1 MPVRK
6 SLRLAAV
13 VAMSTVAMSTAAAL
27 PAQAATPDAM
37 RCSSTTPPS
46 WFYPDL
52 VAAEKADSSIPDSW
66 GKSYDMARIAC
77 WESSY
82 LPHASNGDHWG
93 LGQLTKANIATYK
106 VTWDHYWN
114 GSSTHAA
121 RYYQIVAMLRYCK
134 ARYGTPAKGWA
145 HEVADGWW

>member
-1 MPVRK
+1 MPIRT
-6 SLRLAAV
+6 SLRLLAVAAV
-13 VAMSTVAMSTAAAL
+13 STAAAGLL
-27 PAQAATPDAM
+27 PATANAATPDAM

-46 WFYPDL
+46 WFYSDL
-52 VAAEKADSSIPDSW
+52 VAAEKADRSIPDSW

-82 LPHASNGDHWG
+82 EPHASNGDHWG
-93 LGQLTKANIATYK
+93 LGQLTKSNISTYN
-106 VTWDHYWN
+106 VSWDHYWN

-134 ARYGTPAKGWA
+134 ARYGTPEKGWA
-145 HEVADGWW
+145 HEVSDG